1 MKGLVLLVASLL
13 PISIEALLCRVCSS
27 TLNGNQVSGVCE
39 NQGDNGRLV
48 LCREGFHSC
57 YYRFD
62 ETSKHHGIQ
71 TMYVDK
77 YIFVLCEFF
86 SEGRAIR
93 QCSSLMVENQP
104 TCSLYASTQQCNCNT
119 DECNVDQN
127 CACNKGQG
135 SIVMSFLPLIIQPMI
150 VTFF

>member
-1 MKGLVLLVASLL
+1 MEDWYSVERDFIAVITDLTK
-13 PISIEALLCRVCSS
+13 
-27 TLNGNQVSGVCE
+27 QVSTK
-39 NQGDNGRLV
+39 
-48 LCREGFHSC
+48 
-57 YYRFD
+57 Y
-62 ETSKHHGIQ
+62 HGIRAMHLKINLQ
-71 TMYVDK
+71 YG
-77 YIFVLCEFF
+77 IFFT
-86 SEGRAIR
+86 EGRAIR

-104 TCSLYASTQQCNCNT
+104 KCSLYASTQQCNCNT

>member
-1 MKGLVLLVASLL
+1 MASVKIKETMEDWYSVERDFIAVITDL
-13 PISIEALLCRVCSS
+13 
-27 TLNGNQVSGVCE
+27 TKQVSTK
-39 NQGDNGRLV
+39 
-48 LCREGFHSC
+48 
-57 YYRFD
+57 Y
-62 ETSKHHGIQ
+62 HGIRAMHLKINLQ
-71 TMYVDK
+71 YG
-77 YIFVLCEFF
+77 FF
-86 SEGRAIR
+86 FTEGRAIR

-104 TCSLYASTQQCNCNT
+104 KCSLYASTQQCNCNT